1 LSGLGETDPVG
12 FAHVLP
18 TLVPEVV
25 HSDAWAA
32 SLRQQTR
39 AIARGWTVEEAR
51 GKVRLKVRPE
61 GTAGESLM
69 LPFEWSAASAGDAYV
84 RIRNIYALM
93 ASEGYSLKQAAL
105 VADGKAP
112 RLTEQQDWHGAVE
125 RFQQQK
131 LSHGTAIKPA
141 TWAAKYAPVLTDAV
155 ALLTG
160 RKPPTTP
167 ADLIDRCI
175 RVWEPGSRTRQ
186 ERARNLAQFLRYC
199 VTRERV
205 PAIWQPPADLKDAIG
220 RKPATASSQKSDAIT
235 DQQILTLLASLP
247 DDDSG
252 RRWAD
257 ALRLLAELG
266 LRPVE
271 LLHLS
276 VRIDPKT
283 GEPYWWCSYEKRAGG
298 GVTKPRRLWPLPLQG
313 DDGRAVQWSLM
324 QRWQARL
331 IVLPPLRAGNGA
343 ADAIATYLNRR
354 EGWRSLRAQL
364 EGNGERLSCYSF
376 RHSYSVRGHQRDIDN
391 GSMALAMGHSIEVHC
406 RSYPWASEAGAAAA
420 FVRAGQ
426 RLAGH
431 VKTASLSALVQQAP
445 DSAGC

>member
-1 LSGLGETDPVG
+1 MPKAASWHESLQADVRALAVGWSVKERKGKVFLRVRQGEQ
-12 FAHVLP
+12 
-18 TLVPEVV
+18 PEVSV
-25 HSDAWAA
+25 S
-32 SLRQQTR
+32 
-39 AIARGWTVEEAR
+39 
-51 GKVRLKVRPE
+51 
-61 GTAGESLM
+61 
-69 LPFEWSAASAGDAYV
+69 LPFEWIPSSKGDAYTRV
-84 RIRNIYALM
+84 RNIYALTQQ
-93 ASEGYSLKQAAL
+93 GHSLKQAAL

-141 TWAAKYAPVLTDAV
+141 TWEAKYAPVLVDAV
-155 ALLTG
+155 ALLIG
-160 RKPPTTP
+160 RNPPTTS
-167 ADLIDRCI
+167 AELIDRCI
-175 RVWEPGSRTRQ
+175 RRWEPGSRTRQ

-199 VTRERV
+199 VVRERV

-235 DQQILTLLASLP
+235 DQQILNLIESLP
-247 DDDSG
+247 DDDAG

-257 ALRLLAELG
+257 ALRLLSELG

-276 VRIDPKT
+276 VRIAPKT
-283 GEPYWWCSYEKRAGG
+283 SEPYWWCSYEKRTGG

-313 DDGRAVQWSLM
+313 DDGTAVQWRLM

-331 IVLPPLRAGNGA
+331 IELPPLRAGNGA

-431 VKTASLSALVQQAP
+431 VRTASLSPLVQQAP